1 MSYDLE
7 VVTRLKPLAKHFEE
21 FPSSSH
27 EYCFLV
33 DGPFVVELEDL
44 DEQVIASVLDPQWLT
59 QFSVPAACSDSD
71 LKLAKQLAKHIADA
85 CHGSVYDPQ
94 LDKVIWPRQSRRR
107 FVTPRKARE
116 ERIKLLNLD
125 WYLPASQSSVDTAK
139 LFLQILRKICPEALP
154 RRFGTFEPFQHRLD
168 AGDESFLSVW
178 AEVSRDKT
186 GDMFFWK
193 AKKPFDSGYVCFPDQ
208 REPQIIGA
216 KRPIHLSIDVDNRA
230 LEGNAA
236 WCETVVN
243 LFIEVA
249 RKLRAFYANGSVGRN
264 VTVRG
269 RWWLGLPPAPTWLV
283 WFGAGY
289 RNALE
294 ASLED
299 RVSVNTPQGILLRHG
314 AAPLDIDQLSG
325 VFPSL
330 PQSLFTEFDGSRA
343 ADVIPELE

>member
-1 MSYDLE
+1 
-7 VVTRLKPLAKHFEE
+7 
-21 FPSSSH
+21 
-27 EYCFLV
+27 
-33 DGPFVVELEDL
+33 
-44 DEQVIASVLDPQWLT
+44 
-59 QFSVPAACSDSD
+59 
-71 LKLAKQLAKHIADA
+71 
-85 CHGSVYDPQ
+85 
-94 LDKVIWPRQSRRR
+94 
-107 FVTPRKARE
+107 
-116 ERIKLLNLD
+116 
-125 WYLPASQSSVDTAK
+125 
-139 LFLQILRKICPEALP
+139 
-154 RRFGTFEPFQHRLD
+154 
-168 AGDESFLSVW
+168 
-178 AEVSRDKT
+178 
-186 GDMFFWK
+186 
-193 AKKPFDSGYVCFPDQ
+193 
-208 REPQIIGA
+208 
-216 KRPIHLSIDVDNRA
+216 
-230 LEGNAA
+230 
-236 WCETVVN
+236 VN